1 MGSGFGHHIDR
12 DLSGLQQ
19 HGPGTDGYDHRAR
32 EEVTPARGESHG
44 EEIQKSQIGSGRN
57 TPADEP
63 PGAIRDHRVG

>member
-1 MGSGFGHHIDR
+1 VSESQSTHPHRVGH
-12 DLSGLQQ
+12 
-19 HGPGTDGYDHRAR
+19 DHRAR